1 MLSLSRL
8 SGSGIVLWPVCG
20 GKLESGGAR
29 GTRGLVPIRARGDEG
44 GEAGGMRAS
53 DHSPLAKSPRE
64 DGFFFS
70 KGTCVRRCI
79 TFESSSSEA

>member
-8 SGSGIVLWPVCG
+8 SGNGIVLWPVCG

-44 GEAGGMRAS
+44 GEAGGT

-64 DGFFFS
+64 DGIFFS